1 MTQAVINNLNS
12 LQDVLALNEAKL
24 QSVNKSVETVSKQ
37 DFNKIL
43 DNKKQVNFS
52 EKANFNQEINNKEQV
67 ATTSDKAEVGNQ
79 LSKEK
84 STIADLKSTKNIDST
99 ISIDVKAM
107 SLADLKDVVTAAMQ
121 DSKIEKSLDL
131 TLAKDVTE
139 IINQLKDV
147 IESAT
152 EDGEII
158 VDEAMLEKLSAIIN
172 SADFQNIFN
181 QINEASENDELQAL
195 FAQVSSVFNTKNSQE
210 TGFAV
215 ELQSIK
221 SQIDSIFAEQVQ
233 TQTESQSEVQIDVQT
248 EDVDLSSDIVL
259 EKFTKTQSDVEQ
271 EQAELSIDE
280 DLLKELNIESIKAE
294 TASSNG
300 ESLMQNQ
307 TPEEQGLRAMLNS
320 EVETFEIKIDK
331 TVNTQSSQPTQP
343 APAKAVDVNPS
354 KILDQVAKQLEG
366 LQSGSKVNIVLNPES
381 LGRVTVQLIKTGEGL
396 SAQFTVASQEVRD
409 LLMKGLDGLKETLTA
424 QGVGVDNVTVRL
436 SESQKSEYNAD
447 WTEQEGSN
455 GGNKEQGRSNK
466 EEKEKGL
473 FEKMMAQTVQDENGN
488 V

>member
-43 DNKKQVNFS
+43 DNKKQVNSS
-52 EKANFNQEINNKEQV
+52 EEVEFNQNLDNKKQV
-67 ATTSDKAEVGNQ
+67 AETSNEIEVENQ
-79 LSKEK
+79 LSKEN
-84 STIADLKSTKNIDST
+84 STIATIKTNNSDEADKTIQLGLKAI
-99 ISIDVKAM
+99 IS
-107 SLADLKDVVTAAMQ
+107 AAMEE
-121 DSKIEKSLDL
+121 SKVENSLDL
-131 TLAKDVTE
+131 TLAKDITE
-139 IINQLKDV
+139 IINQLKEF

-280 DLLKELNIESIKAE
+280 DLLKELNIESIEAE
-294 TASSNG
+294 SASSNG

-307 TPEEQGLRAMLNS
+307 TPEEQGLRAMLNT

-331 TVNTQSSQPTQP
+331 TMNVQSSQPAQTKT
-343 APAKAVDVNPS
+343 ADVNPS

-409 LLMKGLDGLKETLTA
+409 MLMKGLDGLKETLTA